1 MAGST
6 GHPPR
11 PRRRVALAGTAGFA
25 LGLAWAWLAAISPP
39 LAIGCDPAIPRPICE
54 DTADAGLR
62 RGMPNLR
69 PLIVRA
75 DVVPGPEPTMPRWR
89 KRLFVATSHIAA
101 DAASYFSLPLD
112 RTAIVGTRIEL

>member
-1 MAGST
+1 MLTDSAHSAHADG
-6 GHPPR
+6 R
-11 PRRRVALAGTAGFA
+11 LRFVAVLR
-25 LGLAWAWLAAISPP
+25 LI
-39 LAIGCDPAIPRPICE
+39 DPAI
-54 DTADAGLR
+54 D
-62 RGMPNLR
+62 RGDVSYFLSR
-69 PLIVRA
+69 V